1 MNCQMIRVISSPS
14 SSTTT
19 PSTLIFSTT
28 STPSNLC
35 EKPRSSYRRPADRL
49 TSSYPTTPQ
58 YSNLWQV
65 EESFRITKSDL
76 KIRPVYHW
84 KPSRVKA
91 HLAISFAALFLVRH
105 LEYRVKVQYKKL
117 SPKKIKE
124 LLLSV
129 QHSTLVD
136 KTRKIKYAIPSKTNV
151 DINKLYRIM
160 GLKKHTTPYIL
171 GKF

>member
-1 MNCQMIRVISSPS
+1 MNKNIKIL
-14 SSTTT
+14 
-19 PSTLIFSTT
+19 LIFSVLFLIGCF
-28 STPSNLC
+28 PSYSVLPKEYKSVKQIQKR
-35 EKPRSSYRRPADRL
+35 EKAFVINKDLKSEFKILENSKIYEIVDD
-49 TSSYPTTPQ
+49 S
-58 YSNLWQV
+58 
-65 EESFRITKSDL
+65 TKSDL

>member
-1 MNCQMIRVISSPS
+1 MLQLRLKNDKNILRIKSALKNMTVIY
-14 SSTTT
+14 
-19 PSTLIFSTT
+19 
-28 STPSNLC
+28 
-35 EKPRSSYRRPADRL
+35 ED
-49 TSSYPTTPQ
+49 
-58 YSNLWQV
+58 
-65 EESFRITKSDL
+65 
-76 KIRPVYHW
+76 
-84 KPSRVKA
+84 
-91 HLAISFAALFLVRH
+91 